1 MCTMCL
7 TLLAELITFAWI
19 LQTQRPKQEI
29 TDQLPVFLDILI
41 SWILLTWAW
50 CDERRWAQLCLL
62 LVPSPA
68 PCSGAIRYLL

>member
-29 TDQLPVFLDILI
+29 IDQLPVFFFRYIINFMDSFDLG
-41 SWILLTWAW
+41 
-50 CDERRWAQLCLL
+50 
-62 LVPSPA
+62 LV
-68 PCSGAIRYLL
+68 